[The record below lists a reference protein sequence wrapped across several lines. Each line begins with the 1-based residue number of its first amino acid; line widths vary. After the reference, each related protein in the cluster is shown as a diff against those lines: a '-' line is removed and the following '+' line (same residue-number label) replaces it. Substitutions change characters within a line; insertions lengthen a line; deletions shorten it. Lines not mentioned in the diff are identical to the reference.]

1 MGYDPIWWGVI
12 NVVVIELGM
21 IIPPIGINVFV
32 VKGIA
37 KDIPIGT
44 IYRGV
49 MPFVCANL
57 VRLALLVLFPAISLW
72 LPKTLD
78 SRLAALG
85 LCSGAISS
93 MLCQARARLQEN
105 TGAPATRGCR
115 SRVPRDGAPVPSN
128 TMASRPVVFSR

>member
-1 MGYDPIWWGVI
+1 MPGAVVAWIKTLGWSNLAVLAVLLVVYLIGGAFFDEIALMILTLPFVYPLILSMGYDPIWWGVI

-37 KDIPIGT
+37 KDIPIGS

-72 LPKTLD
+72 LPKTLGW
-78 SRLAALG
+78 L
-85 LCSGAISS
+85 
-93 MLCQARARLQEN
+93 
-105 TGAPATRGCR
+105 
-115 SRVPRDGAPVPSN
+115 
-128 TMASRPVVFSR
+128 